1 MQIKLKKANIKV
13 RTSRKE
19 KTFVFEHYNDLLSV
33 EELCEML
40 MIGKNSAYTLLASG
54 EIKAYRAGTRWKI
67 PREAVS
73 EYVKKRAKL

>member
-1 MQIKLKKANIKV
+1 M
-13 RTSRKE
+13 
-19 KTFVFEHYNDLLSV
+19 FEQYNDLLSV
-33 EELCEML
+33 EELCEIL
-40 MIGKNSAYTLLASG
+40 MIGKNSAYTLLANG